1 MDLTRILSLL
11 RVHFSLCSGDK
22 PVFDVTSSSRVSGG
36 HFDNVVPFADKVIKS
51 HLIWP
56 RPKAQTS
63 DG

>member
-1 MDLTRILSLL
+1 ML
-11 RVHFSLCSGDK
+11 RVHFSLCSGDR
-22 PVFDVTSSSRVSGG
+22 PVFDVTSSSNVSGG

-56 RPKAQTS
+56 RPKAQNS